1 VSALRSL
8 LRREGQLARAQP
20 ADLLLPLVFYVL
32 VATLFAL
39 GTRPNDPALAAFAP
53 AVLWVGALLAA
64 LLPLQRLFSAEF
76 EDGTL
81 EQWCLADVPLV
92 LVVIAKVAAQWGL
105 SGLPLSLAALP
116 LGAALGLTAPALLV
130 LGLGLLMG
138 TAILTW
144 LGALAASLAVGLPRA
159 GALMPLLVL
168 PLLAPVVIFGSG
180 SVRAATSGGDAIA
193 PLYFLGFLLALASTA
208 LPWACAN
215 ALRNA
220 FD

>member
-1 VSALRSL
+1 MSVLRSL
-8 LRREGQLARAQP
+8 LRREAQLARAQS
-20 ADLLLPLVFYVL
+20 AEWLLPLVFYAL

-39 GTRPNDPALAAFAP
+39 GTRPNDPALTAFAP

-64 LLPLQRLFSAEF
+64 LLPLQRLFNAEF

-81 EQWCLADVPLV
+81 EQWCLADAPLV
-92 LVVIAKVAAQWGL
+92 LIVLVKLLAHWCF
-105 SGLPLSLAALP
+105 SGLPITLAALP
-116 LGAALGLTAPALLV
+116 LGAALGLGPAALAALFA
-130 LGLGLLMG
+130 GLLLG

-159 GALMPLLVL
+159 SGLMPLLVL

-180 SVRAATSGGDAIA
+180 SVRAATSGGDAVA
-193 PLYFLGFLLALASTA
+193 PLYFLGFLLALATTA